1 MEIGAAV
8 TTLRLEHAIS
18 DFDLWKSAFDRDPI
32 GREQLGVRAHR
43 VFRPLDDP
51 NYVAV
56 DLEFDSPAEAERCM
70 AALGELWRSK
80 QAAPALRGAP
90 QVPIVETVE
99 RVQYRGAGRLT
110 A

>member
-1 MEIGAAV
+1 MRSATSTCGSRHS
-8 TTLRLEHAIS
+8 TAIP
-18 DFDLWKSAFDRDPI
+18 SAES
-32 GREQLGVRAHR
+32 GWACAHR

-56 DLEFDSPAEAERCM
+56 DLEFDSLAEAERCK

-90 QVPIVETVE
+90 QVRIVETVE
-99 RVQYRGAGRLT
+99 SVQY
-110 A
+110 

>member
-1 MEIGAAV
+1 M
-8 TTLRLEHAIS
+8 TTLRLEHAMWPRS
-18 DFDLWKSAFDRDPI
+18 RRARTVDRDPI

-56 DLEFDSPAEAERCM
+56 DLEFDSPAEAERCKV
-70 AALGELWRSK
+70 ALGELWRSK

-90 QVPIVETVE
+90 QVRIVETVE
-99 RVQYRGAGRLT
+99 SVQY
-110 A
+110 

>member
-1 MEIGAAV
+1 M

-56 DLEFDSPAEAERCM
+56 DLEFESAAEAERFQVS
-70 AALGELWRSK
+70 LGRLWQSK
-80 QAAPALRGAP
+80 DAAPALVGTPR
-90 QVPIVETVE
+90 VRIVETVE
-99 RVQYRGAGRLT
+99 SKAY
-110 A
+110 